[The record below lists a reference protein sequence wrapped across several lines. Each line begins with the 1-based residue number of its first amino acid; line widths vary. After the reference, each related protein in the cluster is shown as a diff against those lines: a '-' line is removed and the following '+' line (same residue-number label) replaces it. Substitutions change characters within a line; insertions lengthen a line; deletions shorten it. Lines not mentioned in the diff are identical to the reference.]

1 MAGGTGLA
9 RWTVL
14 GTGETGSLGVRRAAA
29 VTERRALGA
38 GAAAGFGRDGWLDRR
53 GRCGGRGDGQ
63 ASGCGSDGVDQHG
76 RERPAEQDAQQLL
89 EQEQEAGDA
98 GQGRRGAGRSFAV
111 GPPGSGRGGGGGR
124 GLCVSI
130 THCELDTMT
139 DAKWASG
146 FVRERIFFCHRR
158 ADRPMRESS
167 GTLEELCLLPFA
179 AGRMHIRRETVEVGC
194 HPNPASQGTRP
205 TAVLLRCRGAACRSQ
220 AHASRRAVA
229 RFVCGW
235 MATVTLFC

>member
-29 VTERRALGA
+29 VAQRRALGA

-76 RERPAEQDAQQLL
+76 RERPAEQDAQQLF
-89 EQEQEAGDA
+89 EQEQETGDA

-124 GLCVSI
+124 GLCVSRV
-130 THCELDTMT
+130 HCWLDMMT
-139 DAKWASG
+139 SVEWASG
-146 FVRERIFFCHRR
+146 IFRSRDFFVPGLT
-158 ADRPMRESS
+158 DPPMRGLQKDAS
-167 GTLEELCLLPFA
+167 GTRVF
-179 AGRMHIRRETVEVGC
+179 
-194 HPNPASQGTRP
+194 
-205 TAVLLRCRGAACRSQ
+205 
-220 AHASRRAVA
+220 
-229 RFVCGW
+229 
-235 MATVTLFC
+235 